1 MEMAARKDSGAAARQ
16 KLLLW
21 IQDLLEVKD
30 TSWTPVQLDFLD
42 SLLQGQEGTKT
53 LAELA
58 VTSARIRGSGLKPEE
73 LGALREMHEAIE
85 AFWNNP
91 GPEAYENLR
100 TVGQSLDTES

>member
-1 MEMAARKDSGAAARQ
+1 MPTRRDPSTATRR
-16 KLLLW
+16 LLLDW
-21 IQDLLEVKD
+21 IRALLELEEGTWD
-30 TSWTPVQLDFLD
+30 REQLEFLD

-58 VTSARIRGSGLKPEE
+58 VTSARIRSSGLKLEE

-91 GPEAYENLR
+91 CSETYVNLR
-100 TVGQSLDTES
+100 TVGQTLDMGS

>member
-1 MEMAARKDSGAAARQ
+1 MEMAARKDPGIAARQ
-16 KLLLW
+16 KLLSW
-21 IQDLLEVKD
+21 IQSLLELKEA
-30 TSWTPVQLDFLD
+30 TWTPPQLDFLD

-91 GPEAYENLR
+91 GPESYDNLR
-100 TVGQSLDTES
+100 TVGQSLESES